1 MRRGL
6 FGGLR
11 LTGLRLTGLRLVVV
25 ALSAVGLITTSAALE
40 LFRFGELAS
49 GINQNI
55 DATADRQRA
64 LFALAQAVSA
74 VALHDTAQTRTDLAA
89 VLAADL
95 ARASD
100 AVRLTEGA
108 GVPEGAG
115 LPDLPDLTDLTDL
128 PNLSRTVGALAQEA
142 AARLDTDTAL
152 WGKASASLSQV
163 LSLLLGSIVV
173 LLFTV
178 MLRMLAYLSARDRTE
193 ADLRRATAE
202 AKAANAAK
210 SDFLAT
216 ISHEIRTPLTAIRG
230 YADLLAAGPLSHAQ
244 RDQLDRLRDA
254 NGALGVLIDDILDL
268 SKIEAGRIDL
278 HAAPFDVAALLDR
291 VIGLLLPV
299 AQAKGLAL
307 TGTLAAE
314 VPRYLAGDGAR
325 LMQVVLNL
333 TNNAVK
339 FTPAGQVTVAVGRRG
354 DLLEIAVTDS
364 GIGIAPGDIPKLFK
378 RFSQIDS
385 SLSRAHAGTGLG
397 LAISRGLVERM
408 GGRITVQSEV
418 GTGTTFAVT
427 LPLVAAT
434 APAPVPQAAAI
445 TSLRRGARIL
455 VIEDSAPNQDLIQ
468 AVLQRDGHVCV
479 AAFDGVDGVAAA
491 RAGGFDL
498 VIMDMQMPRMDG
510 IAATKAI
517 RALPAP
523 MGAVPILALSANAL
537 DHQVAAM
544 CEAGADAHLAKP
556 FAIAALSQQVQG
568 LIAAR
573 TAEVGAGEVGSPEVG
588 WATEALPE
596 ATGLAEIDALV
607 GLLGRDWVRAGLARV
622 AQSLSWLDALPRSD
636 AVPPVPPPLPPVELR
651 RKAHRL
657 VSDAGQLGLSAL
669 SDAAARLQEAVDAG
683 ADPAAPLGA
692 LMHEAAL
699 ARATLPRLTAYLD
712 RG

>member
-49 GINQNI
+49 GINENI

-74 VALHDTAQTRTDLAA
+74 VALHDTAQTRTDLA
-89 VLAADL
+89 
-95 ARASD
+95 RASD

-108 GVPEGAG
+108 GVP
-115 LPDLPDLTDLTDL
+115 DLPDLTDL
-128 PNLSRTVGALAQEA
+128 SGTVGALAQEA

-178 MLRMLAYLSARDRTE
+178 VLRMLAYLSARDRTE

-230 YADLLAAGPLSHAQ
+230 YADLLATGPLSHAQ

-307 TGTLAAE
+307 TGNLAAE

-339 FTPAGQVTVAVGRRG
+339 FTPAVQVTVAVGRRG

-434 APAPVPQAAAI
+434 APAPVPQAAADMP
-445 TSLRRGARIL
+445 LRRGARIL
-455 VIEDSAPNQDLIQ
+455 VVEDSAPNQDLIQ

-573 TAEVGAGEVGSPEVG
+573 TAEVGAAEVG

-596 ATGLAEIDALV
+596 TTGLAEIDALV

-636 AVPPVPPPLPPVELR
+636 AVPPVPPMFPVELR
-651 RKAHRL
+651 SKAHRL
-657 VSDAGQLGLSAL
+657 VSEAGQLGLSAL

-692 LMHEAAL
+692 LMHEADL